1 MEHKRKQER
10 KKEERELKER
20 KERIRKAKEEHE
32 RARKEEEERKQAFSG
47 KMRYFVSRNQIPNS
61 FGTDLIKSRLHS
73 SHLFLRLY

>member
-32 RARKEEEERKQAFSG
+32 RARKEEEERRQAFSG
-47 KMRYFVSRNQIPNS
+47 KVVVQFSSKEYAS
-61 FGTDLIKSRLHS
+61 FKPRVQNCM
-73 SHLFLRLY
+73 

>member
-32 RARKEEEERKQAFSG
+32 RARKEEEERRQAFSG
-47 KMRYFVSRNQIPNS
+47 KVIVQFSSKKFCIFLTVS
-61 FGTDLIKSRLHS
+61 
-73 SHLFLRLY
+73 